1 MEAFSIRRHVSW
13 LTSLATVMHV
23 GCYKKCLH
31 LLAIKSRRGIE
42 HRGRKKRE
50 GSVREER
57 KPREGERKE

>member
-1 MEAFSIRRHVSW
+1 
-13 LTSLATVMHV
+13 MHV